1 MNIHMY
7 ILAQIYYNYNV
18 NLELIPHD
26 FNMYVVKHQ
35 SYTQHCKSLN
45 IVCHQESLP
54 AKSHLLEDHSR

>member
-45 IVCHQESLP
+45 IVCSLP